1 MKARVFACLFVLLG
15 GCTLPGVGSQA
26 VSRTSPPLKPVGT
39 YSLRGD
45 PNFNVN
51 QLSGEMRL
59 WHNRLWNG
67 IEYLNETDSWLNP
80 ERLALSG
87 DLYKLGRQLNAH
99 ITSLLLALRVT
110 KDLTLL
116 DEVDRLMELAR
127 TELKDYNADGFRNW
141 RYLNDNGGSLY
152 NDDYH
157 EMDEILTHS
166 LVAAVAAALEE
177 NAAFSELYAERAA
190 FWTDYL
196 ENDFEAKWRGRNDV
210 PSGFPFVEKDL
221 MHPYVQFIRYHF
233 YMHKLTGDAAYQREA
248 ERMAQLVTQQVRRV
262 YTPGGPAY
270 VWNHRF
276 LPDSDGD
283 ALSCQPFV
291 YLQITFQAF
300 EDMAMEGFS
309 IFDDAFM
316 QRVATVM
323 TTLVMKDGYRSFAS
337 DVCGGVF
344 QAGFFPSSGD
354 NGVIYHF
361 MNFPFAE
368 VGKWDATGKLERT
381 VERAYNEVDL
391 EDDHFPRGQA
401 NLSAAMLFLL
411 ADDPDGQ
418 HPN

>member
-1 MKARVFACLFVLLG
+1 M
-15 GCTLPGVGSQA
+15 
-26 VSRTSPPLKPVGT
+26 
-39 YSLRGD
+39 
-45 PNFNVN
+45 
-51 QLSGEMRL
+51 
-59 WHNRLWNG
+59 WNG

-110 KDLTLL
+110 KDLALL

-177 NAAFSELYAERAA
+177 NAAFSEAYAEHAA

-221 MHPYVQFIRYHF
+221 THPYVQFIRYHF
-233 YMHKLTGDAAYQREA
+233 YMHELTGDASYEREA
-248 ERMAQLVTQQVRRV
+248 ERMAQLVTHQVRQV

-283 ALSCQPFV
+283 TLSCQPFV

-309 IFDDAFM
+309 IFDDTFM
-316 QRVATVM
+316 QRVATAM
-323 TTLVMKDGYRSFAS
+323 TSLVIKDGYRSFAS

-391 EDDHFPRGQA
+391 EDDHFPRGRA
-401 NLSAAMLFLL
+401 NLSATMLFLL
-411 ADDPDGQ
+411 ADDPDAQ